1 MADIN
6 YESSILKD
14 SSRPQTGAHLSASES
29 LNNLNSHE
37 QAKMQRI
44 LEQDYNKRQYT
55 ILDMPLG
62 KVINNTVNFFG
73 NSYDIYTSK
82 QMEAELS
89 KPLYST
95 ENEIL
100 HKVQLNLLA
109 IIYFIRDEDNI
120 IYLGIIMIIF
130 AVLLCFFNISRG
142 NGNTTNATISETITK

>member
-1 MADIN
+1 MSNEVDYSMYGGN
-6 YESSILKD
+6 
-14 SSRPQTGAHLSASES
+14 SRPQEGRSEIIGES
-29 LNNLNSHE
+29 INNLNSHE
-37 QAKMQRI
+37 LNKMNRI
-44 LEQDYNKRQYT
+44 IDEEYNKDQPT
-55 ILDMPLG
+55 ILDKPFG
-62 KVINNTVNFFG
+62 EVINNTVNFFG

-82 QMEAELS
+82 LMEAELS